1 MRSKILFYF
10 DAGKEREQVGDGEV
24 AKVSLQLLSR
34 VSNVMYYQFECQNFL
49 TQESLYPPPRKKGK
63 RERFIIIFP
72 KLLVRLFSVKSVNCS
87 FEEFFM
93 LMFSTDFVV
102 DGA

>member
-1 MRSKILFYF
+1 MINLTSKSLKYSFGNYGSHILFYF

-49 TQESLYPPPRKKGK
+49 TQESLYPPPRKKKGK
-63 RERFIIIFP
+63 E
-72 KLLVRLFSVKSVNCS
+72 KDLQ
-87 FEEFFM
+87 
-93 LMFSTDFVV
+93 
-102 DGA
+102 